1 VKGCTPLAAVLGG
14 APHTRVAAAA
24 ALEAAGCVPAMSHL
38 PLGTRGHHAGAII
51 EAALGGD
58 AMRALRRA
66 KAPPQHAAQLPPAVR
81 RCRLNLPCPR

>member
-1 VKGCTPLAAVLGG
+1 VNECKPLAAVLGG
-14 APHTRVAAAA
+14 APHTRAAAAA

-66 KAPPQHAAQLPPAVR
+66 KALPPAVR
-81 RCRLNLPCPR
+81 RCRLTLPCPR